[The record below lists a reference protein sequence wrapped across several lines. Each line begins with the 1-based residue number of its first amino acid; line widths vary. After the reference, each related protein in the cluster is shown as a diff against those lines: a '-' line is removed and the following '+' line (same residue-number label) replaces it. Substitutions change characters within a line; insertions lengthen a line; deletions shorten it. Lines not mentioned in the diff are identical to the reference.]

1 MDQGSPPIGGLL
13 FCIAN
18 NQPPR
23 LFLCTAMER
32 YTYLLLD
39 LLSIAFPL
47 MASFEKRLQF
57 WRKCPGLFVGIAVMA
72 AIFIPWDIVFTAR
85 SYWGFNDRY
94 LIGIRIAGL
103 PLEEWLF
110 FLMIPYSCIF
120 LYEVMK
126 HFVKKDVLDRSAPAI
141 AILTSIVLLTIAILN
156 FDRAYT
162 SITFVGAAILL
173 LLHALVFRSP
183 WLGRFFIGYAVSLIP
198 FLIVNGM
205 LTGSFLQEPVVWYN
219 NEENLGIRLTT
230 IPIED
235 SIYLLLMLLIVATF
249 HEAWDRRRQQLPA

>member
-1 MDQGSPPIGGLL
+1 
-13 FCIAN
+13 
-18 NQPPR
+18 
-23 LFLCTAMER
+23 MER

-39 LLSIAFPL
+39 LLSLAFTL
-47 MASFEKRLQF
+47 LASFEKRLRF
-57 WRKCPGLFVGIAVMA
+57 WRKWPGLFLWIAVMA
-72 AIFIPWDIVFTAR
+72 AVFIPWDIVFTAR
-85 SYWGFNDRY
+85 NYWGFNDRY

-126 HFVKKDVLDRSAPAI
+126 HFVKKDLLSRSAPMIAIITSVILLAI
-141 AILTSIVLLTIAILN
+141 AIPN

-162 SITFVGAAILL
+162 SITFIGTAILL
-173 LLHALVFRSP
+173 LLHALVFRSA
-183 WLGRFFIGYAVSLIP
+183 WLGRFFIGYAISLIP

-219 NEENLGIRLTT
+219 NEENLGIRLMT

-235 SIYLLLMLLIVATF
+235 SIYLLLMLLIVTTF
-249 HEAWDRRRQQLPA
+249 HEAWNQRQQRLSE